1 MEIRKVTSKNQITL
15 PKSMVEELGIEPGDR
30 VVFRKLDKYNYVV
43 SLLDEEKIN
52 SILLIDPIPDY
63 KVKKKE
69 K

>member
-15 PKSMVEELGIEPGDR
+15 PRSMVEDLGIKPGDQ
-30 VVFRKLDKYNYVV
+30 VIFRRLDKNNYVV

-63 KVKKKE
+63 KVQKKE